1 MDGRIQIPINN
12 WIKKNYSVDFVDTIT
27 QPGVEK
33 IISENIDVKQIK
45 SIEKFQ
51 SGEYYIQDSKVVK
64 RQELG
69 IIEKMIDDI
78 IN

>member
-1 MDGRIQIPINN
+1 MTKITSIDGIP
-12 WIKKNYSVDFVDTIT
+12 
-27 QPGVEK
+27 
-33 IISENIDVKQIK
+33 
-45 SIEKFQ
+45 IEKFQ